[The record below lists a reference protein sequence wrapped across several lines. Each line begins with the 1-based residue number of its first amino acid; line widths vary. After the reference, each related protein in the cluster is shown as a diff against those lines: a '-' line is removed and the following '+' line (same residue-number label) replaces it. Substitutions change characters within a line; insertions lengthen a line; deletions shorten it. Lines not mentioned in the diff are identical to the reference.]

1 MTLLPGSRCLSSV
14 QYPGEGSVLSVL
26 WVEGATMATGFH
38 SVKVPAI
45 STVEGGVAPPSP
57 PVEDAGSAGRQLKV
71 TRAPR
76 LMLEREGK
84 TDKH

>member
-1 MTLLPGSRCLSSV
+1 M
-14 QYPGEGSVLSVL
+14 LSVL
-26 WVEGATMATGFH
+26 RVEGATMATGFH

-57 PVEDAGSAGRQLKV
+57 PAEDAGSAGRQLKV

-76 LMLEREGK
+76 LMLEREDK

>member
-1 MTLLPGSRCLSSV
+1 M
-14 QYPGEGSVLSVL
+14 LSVL

-45 STVEGGVAPPSP
+45 STVEGGVATPPSP
-57 PVEDAGSAGRQLKV
+57 PAEDAGSAGRQLKV

-76 LMLEREGK
+76 LMLERE
-84 TDKH
+84 DKADEH